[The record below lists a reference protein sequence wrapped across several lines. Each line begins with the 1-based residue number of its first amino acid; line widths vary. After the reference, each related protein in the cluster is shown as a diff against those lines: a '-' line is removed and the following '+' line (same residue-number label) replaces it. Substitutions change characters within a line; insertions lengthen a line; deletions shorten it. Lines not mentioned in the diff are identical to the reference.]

1 MPVTIGVLKETVRGE
16 NRVAIVP
23 EVATRLAGA
32 GARVLIERGAGAAA
46 RFPDAQYKDA
56 TLADG
61 ADAVLA
67 AADLLFTVQPP
78 DAALVAKLKPGA
90 AVAGFL
96 APHNQAALVRA
107 LKDAAHHQ
115 LRHGAGAAHLARAV
129 DGCAVL
135 AGGGRRL
142 QGRADRLG
150 RARQVLPDADD
161 RRRARSARP
170 PCW

>member
-23 EVATRLAGA
+23 EVATRLAGTGA
-32 GARVLIERGAGAAA
+32 GVLIERGAGAAA
-46 RFPDAQYKDA
+46 RCPDAQYKDA
-56 TLADG
+56 TLADD

-78 DAALVAKLKPGA
+78 DASLVAKLKPGA

-107 LKDAAHHQ
+107 LAARRITSFAMELVPRISRAQSMDALSSQAAV
-115 LRHGAGAAHLARAV
+115 AGYK
-129 DGCAVL
+129 AVL
-135 AGGGRRL
+135 IGSAAL
-142 QGRADRLG
+142 DKFFPLLTDR
-150 RARQVLPDADD
+150 Q
-161 RRRARSARP
+161 S
-170 PCW
+170 

>member
-1 MPVTIGVLKETVRGE
+1 MNWMPVTIGVLKETVRGE

-78 DAALVAKLKPGA
+78 DAVLVARLKPGA
-90 AVAGFL
+90 AIAGFL
-96 APHNQAALVRA
+96 APHSQPALVRA
-107 LKDAAHHQ
+107 LKDRPVTSFAMELIPRISRAQSMDALSSQAAV
-115 LRHGAGAAHLARAV
+115 A
-129 DGCAVL
+129 
-135 AGGGRRL
+135 
-142 QGRADRLG
+142 
-150 RARQVLPDADD
+150 
-161 RRRARSARP
+161 
-170 PCW
+170 